1 MLLETLLETVAI
13 VLRKRVRVR
22 ENMKGQKTNL
32 ASMMLKK
39 KRPKLV

>member
-1 MLLETLLETVAI
+1 MLETLLETVAI
-13 VLRKRVRVR
+13 VLRKRIRVR

-39 KRPKLV
+39 KRLKLV